1 MNRRHFLAVSA
12 SAPFATGPILS
23 GQAAAATDLV
33 RSIEKRTLWRNRDGK
48 GTTWFHPRA
57 CLVPG
62 ADGKPFVLMTIQS
75 IGGSDYFGPVM
86 WTRSDDLGATW
97 SEFAP
102 IPALGRVPESG
113 HPGLEAGVCDVVPQ
127 FHAKS
132 GTTLA
137 MGHVVFYRGPRFSR
151 GDQLPRYP
159 LYSVRKADGS
169 WSERKKLVWDDPR
182 GAHIYSNNCGQ
193 RVTLP
198 DGDIVMSF
206 TFGATETNRQ
216 VAGVR
221 CGFDGETLSVKQVG
235 PAILNPKGRGL
246 LEPSVTRFGGR
257 FFLTIRA
264 EDGRGYVCAS
274 DDGLAYSEKQAW
286 AWDDGTPLEMS
297 TTQQHWLT
305 HSEAL
310 YLVYTRKDAS
320 NANVLRWR
328 SPLWMARVDPGT
340 LRLIR
345 DTERVALPLVG
356 DGVKAPDDVAIM
368 GNFHATN
375 VTPDESWVTVGEW
388 MPKRGARGDTLLAQ
402 IAWVRP
408 NGLAVP

>member
-1 MNRRHFLAVSA
+1 MNRRHFLA
-12 SAPFATGPILS
+12 
-23 GQAAAATDLV
+23 AAATLPGLNAFALNPADLV
-33 RSIEKRTLWRNRDGK
+33 RSVEKQTLWRNRDGK
-48 GTTWFHPRA
+48 ATTWFHPRA

-62 ADGKPFVLMTIQS
+62 ADGKPFVLMTLQS
-75 IGGSDYFGPVM
+75 ISGSDYFGPVQ
-86 WTRSDDLGATW
+86 WTRSDDLGKTW
-97 SEFAP
+97 TDPTP
-102 IPALGRVPESG
+102 IPALGRVPELG

-127 FHAKS
+127 YHPKS

-159 LYSVRKADGS
+159 LYSVRKADGT

-182 GAHIYSNNCGQ
+182 GAFIYSNNCGQ
-193 RVTLP
+193 RITLP
-198 DGDIVMSF
+198 DGDIAMSF
-206 TFGATETNRQ
+206 TYGAGEANRE

-221 CGFDGETLSVKQVG
+221 CGFDGETLTVKQVG
-235 PAILNPKGRGL
+235 PAISLKKGRGL
-246 LEPSVTRFGGR
+246 LEPSVTQFKGR

-264 EDGRGYVCAS
+264 EDNRGYVCAS
-274 DDGLAYSEKQAW
+274 DDGLTYSEKQPW
-286 AWDDGTPLEMS
+286 MWEDGTPLDMS

-320 NANVLRWR
+320 NAKVLRWR
-328 SPLWMARVDPGT
+328 SPLWMAQVDPTT

-345 DTERVALPLVG
+345 PTERVALPLVG
-356 DGVKAPDDVAIM
+356 DGVNAPDDVAIM
-368 GNFHATN
+368 GNFHTIN

-388 MPKRGARGDTLLAQ
+388 MPKRQAKGDTLLAR
-402 IAWVRP
+402 IAWSRP
-408 NGLAVP
+408 NALAVP